1 MDGFTQDRAKDVYCV
16 LCATMYKCDRTRHF
30 VSSGSARP
38 EVPEVLLYVNLA
50 MHRVS
55 TSASV
60 VIAQQK
66 KLQQEGP
73 G

>member
-1 MDGFTQDRAKDVYCV
+1 MGSHKTEQKTSIV
-16 LCATMYKCDRTRHF
+16 LCATMYKCDRTRHK

-38 EVPEVLLYVNLA
+38 EVPTRSLLLYVNLA
-50 MHRVS
+50 THRVS

>member
-1 MDGFTQDRAKDVYCV
+1 MGSHKTEQKTSVV
-16 LCATMYKCDRTRHF
+16 LCAMMYECDRTRHK
-30 VSSGSARP
+30 VSSGSAHP

-50 MHRVS
+50 THRVL